1 MSIKKREVVM
11 FNTAVVI
18 VGLLLFIGGG
28 EVLKIAAVE
37 LDRAGFDRQMLEET
51 GFSCNYAWQCVEQ
64 ANANDLA
71 TLGAVMYAL
80 GSAILLLAV
89 LVVICTLVERMKKKG

>member
-1 MSIKKREVVM
+1 M

-18 VGLLLFIGGG
+18 IGFLLFMGG
-28 EVLKIAAVE
+28 EKIINIAAVE
-37 LDRAGFDRQMLEET
+37 LKQAGFDPQMLEET

>member
-1 MSIKKREVVM
+1 MSIKKREVVIE
-11 FNTAVVI
+11 TAVVV
-18 VGLLLFIGGG
+18 VGLLMFIGGG
-28 EVLKIAAVE
+28 AILDAAVAE
-37 LDRAGFDRQMLEET
+37 LKAAGFDPDMLRET

-80 GSAILLLAV
+80 GIAILLRAV
-89 LVVICTLVERMKKKG
+89 LVVIYTLVERMKKKG